1 MPWQFISTPAL
12 IAQSRIHEDSQTCY
26 DTCKCTVEINVNDLF
41 IGMRSNFNKEPG
53 RFHSRDNRRLKQR
66 RASFVHYKAVY
77 TRTCWSIV
85 FKFASEVGV
94 NFLFLNAYKAVFPT
108 GCKRG
113 ISLIPIMHSHVLLI
127 PGHLPLLGFICN
139 ATRAG
144 FQNTRFIIY
153 LKHFSDKSQ
162 SLELLLL

>member
-1 MPWQFISTPAL
+1 MPCQFISTPAL
-12 IAQSRIHEDSQTCY
+12 IAQNSIHEDSQTCY
-26 DTCKCTVEINVNDLF
+26 NTCKCTVVINVNDLF
-41 IGMRSNFNKEPG
+41 IGKRSNFNKEPVEAA
-53 RFHSRDNRRLKQR
+53 LCT
-66 RASFVHYKAVY
+66 VVY
-77 TRTCWSIV
+77 TRTCWSVV
-85 FKFASEVGV
+85 FKFASEVGA
-94 NFLFLNAYKAVFPT
+94 NFLFLTAYKAVFPT

-139 ATRAG
+139 ATRAA
-144 FQNTRFIIY
+144 FQNTQFIIY

>member
-1 MPWQFISTPAL
+1 MPCQFISTPAL
-12 IAQSRIHEDSQTCY
+12 IAQNSIHEDSQTCY
-26 DTCKCTVEINVNDLF
+26 NTCKCTVVINVNDLF
-41 IGMRSNFNKEPG
+41 IGKRSNFNKEPG
-53 RFHSRDNRRLKQR
+53 HFHSQDNRRLKQR
-66 RASFVHYKAVY
+66 CASLSTPGRVDPLFLSLRLKLGA
-77 TRTCWSIV
+77 
-85 FKFASEVGV
+85 
-94 NFLFLNAYKAVFPT
+94 NFLFLTAYKAVFPT

-139 ATRAG
+139 ATRAA
-144 FQNTRFIIY
+144 FQNTQFIIY